1 MKRPSRIT
9 YPSTSGF
16 WPAGRVPPHSWQWCC
31 HVVGS
36 ACPRRLQNIADC
48 GVTQCAPACPNA
60 RRPYVITQC
69 KRSVAA
75 RLLRHRVLL
84 PLTRTTL
91 ARVARERT
99 PLVCGTRPGG
109 TCPSIRC
116 CTRDPGHFVAF
127 GFVPAS
133 LHPVISIAVGC
144 IRSSSHP
151 IKDGVSVIDPSRRR
165 PYELLLR
172 IHIALGKTGG
182 ERPRPQRCCVTA
194 S

>member
-1 MKRPSRIT
+1 MKRPSPQG
-9 YPSTSGF
+9 YPSTDASGSAD
-16 WPAGRVPPHSWQWCC
+16 PCSSYGCVAGRAGVGGSRISRT
-31 HVVGS
+31 VVLSYTLLHAPMLGTHRS
-36 ACPRRLQNIADC
+36 LRNASDRVAPRREPC
-48 GVTQCAPACPNA
+48 C
-60 RRPYVITQC
+60 
-69 KRSVAA
+69 
-75 RLLRHRVLL
+75 VLFA
-84 PLTRTTL
+84 RTTL

-133 LHPVISIAVGC
+133 SHPMISIPVGC

-172 IHIALGKTGG
+172 VHVALGKTVG
-182 ERPRPQRCCVTA
+182 ERPRLQR
-194 S
+194 